1 MPVIT
6 GTSISV
12 NDKRIISFRWKRT
25 PEGKL
30 MERLGKNV
38 LEFVAIQRQ
47 DTLEW
52 ALPGVCDY
60 LVHPLSFPF
69 MTLF

>member
-1 MPVIT
+1 
-6 GTSISV
+6 
-12 NDKRIISFRWKRT
+12 
-25 PEGKL
+25 

-38 LEFVAIQRQ
+38 LEFVVIQKQ

-60 LVHPLSFPF
+60 LAHSFSFPF
-69 MTLF
+69 MPLSEFLIIVI